1 MVGIRRSKFALGGQQ
16 QSSGLQ
22 KDPQG
27 YRFVGLRQTQTIV
40 GWEPEIRIHS
50 VSTDSERR

>member
-1 MVGIRRSKFALGGQQ
+1 MRLSRSKVALAGQ

-27 YRFVGLRQTQTIV
+27 YRFVGLRQTWTVVPAWSLKI
-40 GWEPEIRIHS
+40 ECTES
-50 VSTDSERR
+50 